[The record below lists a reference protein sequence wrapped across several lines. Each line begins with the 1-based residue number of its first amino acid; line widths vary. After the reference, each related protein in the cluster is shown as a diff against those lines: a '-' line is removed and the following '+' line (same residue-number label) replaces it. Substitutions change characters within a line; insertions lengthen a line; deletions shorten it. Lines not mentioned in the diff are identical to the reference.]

1 MANLANIVARKTQ
14 NDQEWKAQ
22 RESERENLVAMQDA
36 GIMEIASNPDA
47 YARYLQTQGDNPM
60 YSVGNV
66 ALAMAQDAEV
76 TQFGTK
82 ERWQTMGRSV
92 LDSEKG
98 RGVQIFAR
106 SSFGKGYI
114 ITDAY
119 DVHQTQG
126 REPKQA
132 RLTEGSKDM
141 ESALTT
147 LLNYSAAPVEVDQGL
162 EIPAYYDSQ
171 QMKLYISPEYS
182 DMDAF
187 AAIATE
193 VAHSRFHDKGR
204 NQYYSREEC
213 HLDAESVSYILCR
226 RFGIERD
233 MPELSGLRE
242 LYNGWGAEDIR
253 RALDYVQD
261 MSKKIGG
268 SIQQGIAPQQHTR
281 GSRQP
286 SRRPAR

>member
-1 MANLANIVARKTQ
+1 MANLADIVARKTQ

-22 RESERENLVAMQDA
+22 RESERENLMAMQDA
-36 GIMEIASNPDA
+36 GIMEISSNPDA

-82 ERWQTMGRSV
+82 ERWQTMGRYV
-92 LDSEKG
+92 SEGETG

-106 SSFGKGYI
+106 SSFGKGYT
-114 ITDAY
+114 ITEAY
-119 DVHQTQG
+119 DIRQTQG
-126 REPKQA
+126 REPKQV
-132 RLTEGSKDM
+132 RLAEGGKEM
-141 ESALTT
+141 ESALGT
-147 LLNYSAAPVEVDQGL
+147 LLNYSVVPVEVDPEL
-162 EIPAYYDSQ
+162 NIPSYYDSRE
-171 QMKLYISPEYS
+171 MKLFIGPEFS
-182 DMDAF
+182 DTESF

-193 VAHSRFHDKGR
+193 IAHSRFHNKGR
-204 NQYYSREEC
+204 NQYYSREGC

-226 RFGIERD
+226 RFGVERD

-242 LYNGWGAEDIR
+242 LYNGWETEDVR
-253 RALDYVQD
+253 KALDYVQD
-261 MSKKIGG
+261 MSKQIGG
-268 SIQQGIAPQQHTR
+268 SIQRDITPQQHTR
-281 GSRQP
+281 VSRQP

>member
-1 MANLANIVARKTQ
+1 MANLADIVARKTQ

-36 GIMEIASNPDA
+36 GVMEIASNPDA

-92 LDSEKG
+92 MESEKG

-106 SSFGKGYI
+106 SSFGKGYT
-114 ITDAY
+114 ITEAY
-119 DVHQTQG
+119 DIRQTQG
-126 REPKQA
+126 REPKQVQ
-132 RLTEGSKDM
+132 LTEGSKEM
-141 ESALTT
+141 ESALAT
-147 LLNYSAAPVEVDQGL
+147 LLNYSAVPVEVDQGL
-162 EIPAYYDSQ
+162 DVPAYYDSQ
-171 QMKLYISPEYS
+171 EMKLFIGPEFS
-182 DMDAF
+182 DVESF

-193 VAHSRFHDKGR
+193 VAHSRFHNKGY
-204 NQYYSREEC
+204 NQFYSREEC
-213 HLDAESVSYILCR
+213 HLDAESVSCILCR
-226 RFGIERD
+226 RFGVERD

-242 LYNGWGAEDIR
+242 LYNGWSTEDIR
-253 RALDYVQD
+253 QALDCVQD
-261 MSKKIGG
+261 MSKQIGG
-268 SIQQGIAPQQHTR
+268 SIQRGIAPQQHTR
-281 GSRQP
+281 GNRQP
-286 SRRPAR
+286 NRKPAR